1 MQKEHLTR
9 FNTHLALFKLR
20 KQGITSNVLNLY
32 REATKT
38 ETKLHRWA
46 HSKDVHSHHSI
57 QHCAESLS
65 HSNKTRK
72 RKKKIQ
78 LGKEVKPSLFADNM
92 IYLHRKSQGYL
103 QRTPTTNK

>member
-20 KQGITSNVLNLY
+20 KQGITRNFLNLY

-46 HSKDVHSHHSI
+46 HSKDVHSHHSYTTLQVLATAI
-57 QHCAESLS
+57 RQE
-65 HSNKTRK
+65 KER
-72 RKKKIQ
+72 KKIQ

-92 IYLHRKSQGYL
+92 IYLHRKSQDYL

>member
-20 KQGITSNVLNLY
+20 KQGITRNFLNLY

-46 HSKDVHSHHSI
+46 HSKDVHSHHSYTTLKVLATAI
-57 QHCAESLS
+57 RQE
-65 HSNKTRK
+65 KE
-72 RKKKIQ
+72 RKKNTAWERSKTIPICRQ
-78 LGKEVKPSLFADNM
+78 HDLS
-92 IYLHRKSQGYL
+92 
-103 QRTPTTNK
+103 T